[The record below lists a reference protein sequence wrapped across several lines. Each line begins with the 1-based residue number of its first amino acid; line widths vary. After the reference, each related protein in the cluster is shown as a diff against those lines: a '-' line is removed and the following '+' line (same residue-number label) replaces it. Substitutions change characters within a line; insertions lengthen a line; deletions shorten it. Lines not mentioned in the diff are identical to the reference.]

1 MWELCSSSWASDRV
15 APCPRRDHDKIFVPA
30 QEDEKCG
37 AGHDIS
43 LRISAGNRC
52 KFSGGTNSNS
62 TESQITIVRVI
73 LDLCIVFWSFGFFRE
88 PFFMCAAEQH
98 MRNIKKSFQS
108 RWWSLTFWRRLQGR
122 CFSPKIIPPSLQIG
136 EKCVQF
142 FYEVIKS
149 AMLSA
154 GRRKQNARLAAEAS
168 LLIWPSVENSGC
180 RMLRDSGH
188 GQNTR
193 CPATSA
199 LAIRS
204 PILCH
209 LGRWASAFGSFLWAH
224 RQLAADAVVE
234 KKNNKKP
241 KSQKVDSSR

>member
-1 MWELCSSSWASDRV
+1 
-15 APCPRRDHDKIFVPA
+15 
-30 QEDEKCG
+30 
-37 AGHDIS
+37 
-43 LRISAGNRC
+43 
-52 KFSGGTNSNS
+52 
-62 TESQITIVRVI
+62 
-73 LDLCIVFWSFGFFRE
+73 
-88 PFFMCAAEQH
+88 
-98 MRNIKKSFQS
+98 
-108 RWWSLTFWRRLQGR
+108 
-122 CFSPKIIPPSLQIG
+122 
-136 EKCVQF
+136 
-142 FYEVIKS
+142 
-149 AMLSA
+149 MLSA

-180 RMLRDSGH
+180 RFAARQASGH

-224 RQLAADAVVE
+224 RQLAAVAVVE